1 MRAARRIF
9 LVVVSPRGIGM
20 MSVRQSMV
28 VIRPLVMGLRRLLR
42 TAQRHAKS
50 GGDPGDSL

>member
-9 LVVVSPRGIGM
+9 MVVSSCGIGM
-20 MSVRQSMV
+20 TIVRQSMV
-28 VIRPLVMGLRRLLR
+28 VTRPLVMGLRRLLR
-42 TAQRHAKS
+42 IAQRHAKS